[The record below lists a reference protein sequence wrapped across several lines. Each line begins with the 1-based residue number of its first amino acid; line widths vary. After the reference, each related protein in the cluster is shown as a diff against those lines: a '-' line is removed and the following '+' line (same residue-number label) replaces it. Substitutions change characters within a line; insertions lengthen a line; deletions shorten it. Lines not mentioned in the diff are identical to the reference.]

1 MKKLLKNKVFGSMN
15 SAWVHFSQ
23 LTWSNSV
30 AGTQKKKGQKT
41 QTQLL
46 IIRIQTHTI
55 DPFGLNLLLLKL
67 KTENTVA
74 K

>member
-15 SAWVHFSQ
+15 SAWVHCSQ

-30 AGTQKKKGQKT
+30 AGTQKKKSQKT
-41 QTQLL
+41 QTQLF
-46 IIRIQTHTI
+46 IIRIQTHTM